1 MTKAGRLREDNKQSY
16 IERLE
21 TLRDSVPPEADEIT
35 RQSWVNYLNQR
46 IEDEK
51 KAGGRAA

>member
-1 MTKAGRLREDNKQSY
+1 MTGAKMREASKLSY

-21 TLRDSVPPEADEIT
+21 QLRDNVPPEADEIT
-35 RQSWVNYLNQR
+35 RQSWVNCLNQR

-51 KAGGRAA
+51 KTGGRAA